1 MLRYILRKLLL
12 AIPLVVGVVT
22 LIFLLVELSPG
33 TVADKY
39 FDANASPEVQQMIEA
54 KFGLNQPVGVR
65 YLKTLRNLLTLDFGV
80 SMDGEEPVFDLIW
93 QKLPNTLLLSFIT
106 LLVMYPFGIALGV
119 FQAMRQGKASDTAVS
134 VSSLFFY
141 SMPSFWL
148 AIMLQ
153 LAFTYYLP
161 LLPASGM
168 RDALA
173 GLVEFTPWEQFVD
186 VATHLVLPGLA
197 MGLAHSAGVARYM
210 RSSMLDVIRQ
220 DYIRTARAK
229 GLSEWT
235 VVTRHAVR
243 NALLPIITLMGLSL
257 PMLFSGAVL
266 VESIFGWPG
275 MGLLIVE
282 AIKAQDTPVIIA
294 CFFVF
299 TLVVVA
305 GNLLADLLYAV
316 VDPRIEYE

>member
-12 AIPLVVGVVT
+12 AIPLVIGVVT
-22 LIFLLVELSPG
+22 LIFFLIELSPG
-33 TVADKY
+33 TVADKF
-39 FDANASPEVQQMIEA
+39 FDPNASAEVKQMIVA
-54 KFGLNQPVGVR
+54 KYGLDQPMYVR
-65 YLKTLRNLLTLDFGV
+65 YFKMLGNLLTLEFGISLV
-80 SMDGEEPVFDLIW
+80 NEEPVFDLVW
-93 QKLPNTLLLSFIT
+93 QKLPNTMLLSITT
-106 LLVMYPFGIALGV
+106 LLVMYPIGIALGV
-119 FQAMRQGKASDTAVS
+119 FQAIRQGQLSDTAVS
-134 VSSLFFY
+134 VTSLFFY

-148 AIMLQ
+148 AIMLL

-161 LLPASGM
+161 ILPASGM
-168 RDALA
+168 QDPLA
-173 GLVEFTPWEQFVD
+173 GLVDFTLWEQFVD
-186 VATHLVLPGLA
+186 GAKHLVLPGLA
-197 MGLAHSAGVARYM
+197 MGVAHSAGVARYM

-229 GLSEWT
+229 GLTEWT
-235 VVTRHAVR
+235 VITKHAVR
-243 NALLPIITLMGLSL
+243 NALLPIVTLMGLSL

-275 MGLLIVE
+275 MGLLIVD
-282 AIKAQDTPVIIA
+282 AIKAQNTPVIIA

-299 TLVVVA
+299 TLVVVV